1 MHRNRLLKS
10 GSRKSA
16 NFYIMIEPLMK
27 KASLLPIQ
35 ITSLNLRTGVP
46 LYKRI
51 YEELRQAIL
60 NGRLD
65 VGSRLPA
72 SRDLAD
78 DLGVSRN
85 TILGSYQQLFAEGYI
100 EGHIGSGTFVART
113 LPEEMLEART
123 ERAHIDAEPN
133 LGRQLSQRG
142 RKLTATSPNLIDSIF
157 GKPIPFR
164 SAIPDLS
171 NFPFDVW
178 ARLMSKH
185 NREPS
190 LDMLS
195 YAHPAGFPRLREV
208 VAEYLKSSRAV
219 RCVPEQVIIIPGAQV
234 ALEIICQIL
243 LDKGETT
250 LVEDPGYFGVR
261 AALARGGVRI
271 VPIPIDRDG
280 ISIQAIRKIRSRPSL
295 VYVTPSHQFP
305 LGVTMSLSRRLELLD
320 WARQKNIW
328 IIEDDCDGEYRYD
341 GRPIPSLQG
350 LDSGHQVI
358 YIGTFSKVLF
368 PSLRIGYMIVP
379 LELVNAFVTARVMV
393 DLQSS
398 TIPQAVLADFIQQG
412 HFASHVRRMRKLY
425 AQRQKYFVCAADS
438 ELRGLI
444 EIEKSEAG
452 MHLIGWLPHGKNDRN
467 IARAAL
473 HQKLMTHALSAFALK
488 PLHRGAL
495 VLGYTAFNERQ
506 ILSGIRRLASILR
519 KN

>member
-1 MHRNRLLKS
+1 
-10 GSRKSA
+10 
-16 NFYIMIEPLMK
+16 MK

-35 ITSLNLRTGVP
+35 ITSLNLNSPVP
-46 LYKRI
+46 LYKQV

-60 NGRLD
+60 NGRLN

-72 SRDLAD
+72 TRDLAD

-85 TILGSYQQLFAEGYI
+85 TVLGSYQQLFAEGYI
-100 EGHIGSGTFVART
+100 EGHVGSGTFVAHT
-113 LPEEMLEART
+113 LPEEMLEAQT
-123 ERAHIDAEPN
+123 ERMHVNEQPTK
-133 LGRQLSQRG
+133 GRHLSRRG
-142 RKLTATSPNLIDSIF
+142 QKLTATSPNLINSIF

-164 SAIPDLS
+164 SAIPDFS

-195 YAHPAGFPRLREV
+195 YAFPAGYPLLREA

-219 RCVPEQVIIIPGAQV
+219 KCKPEQVIIIPGAQV
-234 ALEIICQIL
+234 ALEIITQIL
-243 LDKGETT
+243 LDKNETA

-261 AALARGGVRI
+261 AAFARGGIRI
-271 VPIPIDRDG
+271 VPIPVDKDG
-280 ISIQAIRKIRSRPSL
+280 ISIQAIRKIRSQAAL

-305 LGVTMSLSRRLELLD
+305 LGVTMSLPRRLELLD
-320 WARQKNIW
+320 WARQKNAW

-350 LDSGHQVI
+350 LDDGHQVI

-379 LELVNAFVTARVMV
+379 LELINAFVTARVMV

-398 TIPQAVLADFIQQG
+398 TIPQAALADFIQEG
-412 HFASHVRRMRKLY
+412 HFARHVRRMRKLY
-425 AQRQKYFVCAADS
+425 AQRQKYFVSVAES
-438 ELRGLI
+438 ELQGLI

-452 MHLIGWLPHGKNDRN
+452 MHLIGWLPRDKNDRI

-473 HQKLMTHALSAFALK
+473 QQKLMTHPLSAFALK
-488 PLHRGAL
+488 PLNRGAL

-506 ILSGIRRLASILR
+506 ILSGIRRLGSILR